1 MYMQMITEVLLDIE
15 NVLNGGQIGK
25 IKDDYEDECFSNSS
39 EDYSDDEMEDYLHC
53 QNARK

>member
-1 MYMQMITEVLLDIE
+1 MQMITEVLLDIE